1 MYNKEKLKQYYIDNK
16 ESIKAKARQYYYD
29 NIEKRKKYNN
39 AYWAIHGDKYKETR
53 ELKRKEKK
61 LDKPKLETPKIYY
74 YQPKQETISKNKD
87 IIVSFA

>member
-61 LDKPKLETPKIYY
+61 LDKQKLETPKIHY
-74 YQPKQETISKNKD
+74 YQPKQETISKKIN
-87 IIVSFA
+87 IIVSFS